1 MFLEVLTPESKV
13 YVGDIKGIQLPGID
27 GSFEILENHAPM
39 VVALGSGKMKIT
51 LTNNEEKI
59 FSITSG
65 FVQTSHNKTAVLA
78 EGVISA

>member
-1 MFLEVLTPESKV
+1 MFLEVLTPESKI

-39 VVALGSGKMKIT
+39 VAALGNGKMKIT

-59 FSITSG
+59 YSIESG
-65 FVQTSHNKTAVLA
+65 FVQTSNNKTAVLA
-78 EGVISA
+78 EGVIAS